1 MKIGKLFMLVVMATV
16 FTLAGIS
23 SASAVDKTTLRYGI
37 PTKFASLDQ
46 YKSTQRITIQIGYLI
61 WDPLVTRDPDSGKI
75 SPHLAQSWKNISP
88 TTWEFKLVPG
98 VKFHNG
104 NPLNAEC
111 VRFTIEDRILA
122 DDQKSPQRGNF
133 KWIKKVEVI
142 DDLTFRIIS
151 EKPYPLVLERLNV
164 LFVYDPIETREKGNT
179 WVAEHPMGTGPYKFV
194 KWDRGSQLVMT
205 ANPDYWINGVPKIEN
220 IVVRILPEMS
230 TRVAELISGGIDI
243 ASDFGPDQWD
253 VMEKAKN
260 VIPMD
265 IPILRINF
273 WQFDG
278 SGRAGAT
285 PLTDKRVRRAVW
297 HAIDRQAIIDRIM
310 RGFADPLDAPMNPLQ
325 FGYDPSVKG
334 YEYNPEKAKTLLKEA
349 GFENGFEM
357 DVWEYMGYQHQANEA
372 AMGYLAK
379 VGIKVNLK
387 DYRGNIGQLIK
398 LRNAGKLTGVGN
410 FTWGSYNIFDA
421 DAILPSW
428 FMIKEAKCYN
438 PDPEIDSWLTEA
450 RFSVDPQQRK
460 ELYSKVQKKIIEEAY
475 WMPFFIVHTI
485 WGRNADLQAVVGRD
499 EVPRF
504 QYAEWK

>member
-1 MKIGKLFMLVVMATV
+1 MKVGKLLVFIAVSILL
-16 FTLAGIS
+16 TLAGIN
-23 SASAVDKTTLRYGI
+23 SALAVDKTTLRYGI
-37 PTKFASLDQ
+37 PTKFASMDQ
-46 YKSTQRITIQIGYLI
+46 YKSTQRITIQMGYLM

-75 SPHLAQSWKNISP
+75 NPHLAKSWRNIDA

-122 DDQKSPQRGNF
+122 DEQKSPQRGNF

-142 DDLTFRIIS
+142 NDLTFRIIS

-164 LFVYDPIETREKGNT
+164 LFVYDPIETKEKGDT

-194 KWDRGSQLVMT
+194 KWDRSSQLVMT
-205 ANPDYWINGVPKIEN
+205 ANPNYWMKGVPKIKN
-220 IVVRILPEMS
+220 LVVRILPETS

-243 ASDFGPDQWD
+243 ASDFTPDQWD
-253 VMEKAKN
+253 VMEKNKN

-278 SGRAGAT
+278 SGKASKT
-285 PLTDKRVRRAVW
+285 PLMDKRVRQAIW
-297 HAIDRQAIIDRIM
+297 HAIDRQAIIDKIM
-310 RGFADPLDAPMNPLQ
+310 RGFADPLNAPMNPLQ
-325 FGYDPSVKG
+325 FGFDPSVKG
-334 YEYNPEKAKTLLKEA
+334 YEYNPKKARALLKAA
-349 GFENGFEM
+349 GYENGFEV
-357 DVWEYMGYQHQANEA
+357 DVWEYMGYQHQSNEA
-372 AMGYLAK
+372 AMGYLSK
-379 VGIKVNLK
+379 VGIKINLK

-398 LRNAGKLTGVGN
+398 MRNAGKLTGIGN

-421 DAILPSW
+421 DAIIPSW
-428 FMIKEAKCYN
+428 FMIKEKKCYN
-438 PDPEIDSWLTEA
+438 PDQELDSWLTSA
-450 RFSVDPQQRK
+450 RYSVDMQERK
-460 ELYSKVQKKIIEEAY
+460 VLYSKVQKKIIEEAY

-485 WGRNADLQAVVGRD
+485 WGRHKDLEAIVGRD

-504 QYAEWK
+504 QYATWK